1 MLHQSPQDIHIDEDR
16 RSFEIRWLVI
26 FCVTLL
32 LQKVQVQIRT
42 ELGDSQPALTETLVP
57 VFKHPMGPTISLPY
71 ESSVGSM
78 MQASA
83 HKIEFPITKVGE
95 QSGKRRKTW
104 IPGRS
109 HTDMTL
115 WYYSF
120 SLCSSKKQSHE
131 VNIMVILMISYIY
144 RHILSK
150 NMNMKSL
157 LGDYT
162 SFNAICHIFN
172 IGIL

>member
-1 MLHQSPQDIHIDEDR
+1 MLYESPQDMHIDEDR
-16 RSFEIRWLVI
+16 RSLEIRWLVI

-104 IPGRS
+104 I
-109 HTDMTL
+109 DLTL
-115 WYYSF
+115 TWLYY
-120 SLCSSKKQSHE
+120 
-131 VNIMVILMISYIY
+131 MIP
-144 RHILSK
+144 LVFAPQ
-150 NMNMKSL
+150 KSIKW
-157 LGDYT
+157 G
-162 SFNAICHIFN
+162 
-172 IGIL
+172 